1 MTHEHHHHERTVTS
15 LNKAFILGIAL
26 NVAFVVVEFAV
37 GLCYGSM
44 GLLSD
49 AGHNLSDVA
58 SLLLAMLA
66 FRLAQAQATPRYTY
80 GYKKSTVLISLLN
93 SVILLIA
100 VGVIVAESIG
110 RMLHPEPVVG
120 GAIAWTAGVG
130 VAINGFTAW
139 LFMKDKDRD
148 LNVKGAYLHM
158 AADALVS
165 VGVLVSGL
173 VISWTGWTI
182 VDPVVGLVVAAVIV
196 ASVWSLTH
204 DGVPGE
210 IDVAA
215 IGRKMTDVPG
225 VKAVH
230 HIHVW
235 AISTTENA
243 LTAHVVLESLSCMEE
258 VKHDLKDLL
267 NHAGIPHATLEFES
281 VAERCDEFA
290 PAMAGKVGD
299 EFTACALAWV
309 KQTLRDHHRI
319 IFEGNGY
326 SQEWEQEAERRGLP
340 NLKTTPDA
348 LPTMVKPENVAFFD
362 KYGVLNEAEV
372 HARYVSKAEQYSK
385 LLNIEANTMVY
396 MARSLYLPAL
406 FDYSGDIATSV
417 ATKAELGIEA
427 TAEKEL
433 VKTLTNGINAIYE
446 ATADLESNNADARAI
461 EDPQAQCDA
470 YRDAV
475 IPSME
480 HLRASV
486 DAMEKIC
493 GADYWPVP
501 SYNSLLFWV

>member
-1 MTHEHHHHERTVTS
+1 MTHEHHHHDHTVTS
-15 LNKAFILGIAL
+15 LNKTFIWGIGL
-26 NVAFVVVEFAV
+26 NVGFVVVEFAV

-66 FRLAQAQATPRYTY
+66 FRLAQARATPKYTY

-173 VISWTGWTI
+173 VISWTGWTV
-182 VDPVVGLVVAAVIV
+182 VDPIVGLAVAGVIV
-196 ASVWSLTH
+196 ASVWSLTRDSLRLSL
-204 DGVPGE
+204 DGVPGGIDIAE
-210 IDVAA
+210 IE
-215 IGRKMTDVPG
+215 RKMEAVPG

-243 LTAHVVLESLSCMEE
+243 LTAHVVLDSLSRTEE
-258 VKHDLKDLL
+258 VKRALKELL
-267 NHAGIPHATLEFES
+267 GRSEIPHATLEFES
-281 VAERCDEFA
+281 VTERC
-290 PAMAGKVGD
+290 
-299 EFTACALAWV
+299 C
-309 KQTLRDHHRI
+309 
-319 IFEGNGY
+319 
-326 SQEWEQEAERRGLP
+326 
-340 NLKTTPDA
+340 
-348 LPTMVKPENVAFFD
+348 
-362 KYGVLNEAEV
+362 
-372 HARYVSKAEQYSK
+372 
-385 LLNIEANTMVY
+385 
-396 MARSLYLPAL
+396 
-406 FDYSGDIATSV
+406 
-417 ATKAELGIEA
+417 
-427 TAEKEL
+427 
-433 VKTLTNGINAIYE
+433 
-446 ATADLESNNADARAI
+446 DLHD
-461 EDPQAQCDA
+461 
-470 YRDAV
+470 
-475 IPSME
+475 
-480 HLRASV
+480 
-486 DAMEKIC
+486 
-493 GADYWPVP
+493 
-501 SYNSLLFWV
+501 